1 MSKMNWK
8 KVIGWGVAA
17 LVVIG
22 VVGTN
27 MYNQQNTDNS
37 KKNVYA
43 VLPLT
48 GPLSVWGKQAKETI
62 DYYLKTHVH
71 DKLNLIYIDS
81 ESNPFDLSGK
91 RVILYAEKPDKMIV
105 FNECTV
111 IGDPSNGKILVEIT
125 AQMACS
131 TGIVNCEFH
140 VIKNNSVI
148 LKVTDLKIISNECL
162 FNEQQIV
169 SSNEYTA
176 LLEAL
181 RRSDEA
187 LETAQELIDS
197 YDSRLPVSQKGTW
210 TPRLVKHFEETTL
223 PDYSFHLSEAFY
235 YRIGK
240 ICYIFV
246 NLTVDVTSCQGE
258 TICIGGLPYVSAS
271 DVLIQHVIPGL
282 NCGFVPSPSGEGRY
296 RMQSNPSRR
305 GR

>member
-1 MSKMNWK
+1 MVTKKIQMN
-8 KVIGWGVAA
+8 VSTQNNAVA
-17 LVVIG
+17 LS
-22 VVGTN
+22 
-27 MYNQQNTDNS
+27 NTGE
-37 KKNVYA
+37 
-43 VLPLT
+43 T
-48 GPLSVWGKQAKETI
+48 GSRFLEVSF
-62 DYYLKTHVH
+62 
-71 DKLNLIYIDS
+71 IDS
-81 ESNPFDLSGK
+81 ESNPFDLSDK

-125 AQMACS
+125 SQMACS

-210 TPRLVKHFEETTL
+210 TPRLVKHFRETTL
-223 PDYSFHLSEAFY
+223 PNYSFNLSEAFY

-246 NLTVDVTSCQGE
+246 NLTVDITSCQGE

-271 DVLIQHVIPGL
+271 DILIQHVIPGL
-282 NCGFVPSPSGEGRY
+282 NCGFVPSPSGEGRILPNQNCFSVIKTSAMEY
-296 RMQSNPSRR
+296 SSYSVGVGILDFAGWYIINSCYY
-305 GR
+305 